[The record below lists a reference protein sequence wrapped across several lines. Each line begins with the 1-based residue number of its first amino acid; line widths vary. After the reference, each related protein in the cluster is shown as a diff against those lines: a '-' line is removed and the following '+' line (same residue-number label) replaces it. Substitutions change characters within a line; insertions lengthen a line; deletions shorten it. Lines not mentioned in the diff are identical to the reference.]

1 MGYRSDVVAVFYV
14 SNVEHLPL
22 LKLWLSENFPME
34 MFSEHLRWFSRGMV
48 LEEHGIK
55 WYYDYDE
62 VKAFNKA
69 ADNFKDLIQDFDN
82 SPVEGQP
89 MFCYEFIRVGEN
101 YDDIETDHCGDHCE
115 FLLNV
120 ERNIIVDM

>member
-1 MGYRSDVVAVFYV
+1 MGYRSDVTAVFYV
-14 SNVEHLPL
+14 SKAEHLPV

-62 VKAFNKA
+62 VKAFNEA
-69 ADNFKDLIQDFDN
+69 VENYFWLMRMGAEDGDDP
-82 SPVEGQP
+82 PV
-89 MFCYEFIRVGEN
+89 FSYEFVRIGEN
-101 YDDIETDHCGDHCE
+101 YEDIETAYEGNSCE
-115 FLLNV
+115 YLLGV
-120 ERNIIVDM
+120 SRSVTMDI